1 MFKVTNGWQDVHHAV
16 LIEGGTQIKVS
27 LLKEFESLGF
37 SPLGNPD
44 FSEII
49 VESFGVDD
57 ARKLSEWASLKP
69 IREERKVTII
79 FANNLTL
86 ESQNSLLKT
95 LEEPPLNTH
104 IIFVVEKARALLPTL
119 ISRVMYYESDEDTDL
134 KEAKKFL
141 DGSVADRLATVKK
154 LSKKEDKSIMKDLTR
169 NIEKEILLRSRK
181 QKIKASVLRMVI
193 DGSQYSGIRG
203 GSPKMILEWLAT
215 CL

>member
-16 LIEGGTQIKVS
+16 LIEGGTQIKES

-37 SPLGNPD
+37 SPVGNPD
-44 FSEII
+44 FSEIV

-57 ARKLSEWASLKP
+57 ARKLGEWASLKP
-69 IREERKVTII
+69 IREERKVTVI

-104 IIFVVEKARALLPTL
+104 IVFVVEKARALLPTL

-141 DGSVADRLATVKK
+141 DGSVTDRLATVKK
-154 LSKKEDKSIMKDLTR
+154 LSKKEDKTIMKDLAR
-169 NIEKEILLRSRK
+169 DVERELLLRSRK
-181 QKIKASVLRMVI
+181 QKIKASVLKMVL
-193 DGSQYSGIRG
+193 DSTRYSSIRG

>member
-16 LIEGGTQIKVS
+16 LIEGGTQIKES

-37 SPLGNPD
+37 SPVGNPD
-44 FSEII
+44 FSEIV

-57 ARKLSEWASLKP
+57 ARKLCEWSSLKP
-69 IREERKVTII
+69 IREERKVAII

>member
-1 MFKVTNGWQDVHHAV
+1 LETEHGIDFRLLFPVNGLDDAA
-16 LIEGGTQIKVS
+16 L
-27 LLKEFESLGF
+27 
-37 SPLGNPD
+37 
-44 FSEII
+44 EI
-49 VESFGVDD
+49 VGESFGVDD

-104 IIFVVEKARALLPTL
+104 IVFVVEKARALLPTL